1 MKSKHQTF
9 SQEELDTCL
18 GHYDLGELIQT
29 VEFRRG
35 SQRSPKMLVKCRK
48 GSFLL
53 KRRAKA
59 QDDLVKVIFSHKI
72 QLLLTEKGYP
82 LPRLVPTIG
91 DGDSML
97 VVAGDIYE
105 LFEFVDGGGY
115 DGSGE
120 ASEDAG
126 RTLGLYHKLL
136 EDFKG
141 DYGPPTSSY
150 HDAEPVR
157 TAIAKVVASLPL
169 KGRPSAEVLNATIGA
184 LADIYGQCCGEVNKL
199 GLSDWRMQ
207 IVHGDWHP
215 GNMLFKDRRV
225 VAVLDYDAARFQP
238 RAIDLAN
245 GALHFSITG
254 GGSNL
259 SNWPV
264 HLDQGRFRRFMNG
277 YISVDPVSPEEI
289 SAVPRLMCESIIAEA
304 ALPIA
309 ATGSFGR
316 YNGFAFLEMIRRK
329 AEWILANADK
339 LAGTV
344 GG

>member
-9 SQEELDTCL
+9 SRKELDACL
-18 GHYDLGELIQT
+18 GRYDLGESIQT

-35 SQRSPKMLVKCRK
+35 SQRSPKMLVKARR

-59 QDDLVKVIFSHKI
+59 QDDLDKVVFSHKI
-72 QLLLTEKGYP
+72 QTLLAEKGYP
-82 LPRLVPTIG
+82 VPRLERTSD
-91 DGDSML
+91 DGESML
-97 VVAGDIYE
+97 VMGGEIYE

-126 RTLGLYHKLL
+126 RALGLYHKLL

-150 HDAEPVR
+150 HDADAVR
-157 TAIAKVVASLPL
+157 AAIAKVVASLPL
-169 KGRPSAEVLNATIGA
+169 KDRPSAEVLNSTLAA
-184 LADIYGQCCGEVNKL
+184 LKDVYGRCCGEVNQL

-245 GALHFSITG
+245 GALQFSITG

-277 YISVDPVSPEEI
+277 YISVDPVSPAET

-329 AEWILANADK
+329 ADWILANADK
-339 LAGTV
+339 LVGTV
-344 GG
+344 GE